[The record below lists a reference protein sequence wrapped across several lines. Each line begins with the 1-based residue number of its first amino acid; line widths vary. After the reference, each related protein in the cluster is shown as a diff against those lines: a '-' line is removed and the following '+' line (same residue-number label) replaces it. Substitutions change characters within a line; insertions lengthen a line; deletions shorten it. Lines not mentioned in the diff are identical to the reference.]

1 MKSHP
6 EFAGKAKI
14 VKINVDDNQLVA
26 GQFGERSI
34 PTLLLFKMANLLQHK
49 LVRYQKSISGVY

>member
-1 MKSHP
+1 MEIAP
-6 EFAGKAKI
+6 EFAGKGKI

-26 GQFGERSI
+26 GQFGVRSI

-49 LVRYQKSISGVY
+49 LLRYKNPISGVY